1 MTCSAAQEYLEMS
14 FSNQISI
21 VIAGKDASF
30 IGPPV
35 PEITAVPAVALQIT
49 MTTALLP
56 LQKDDKKV
64 LTQSINGIDNPS
76 DFLKRNEGRAELN
89 GFGLRFKPN

>member
-1 MTCSAAQEYLEMS
+1 MVWSWSLLAQEYSEMFKVF
-14 FSNQISI
+14 FSLSTQISI

-35 PEITAVPAVALQIT
+35 PEITAVPAVGPT
-49 MTTALLP
+49 MTPALLP

-64 LTQSINGIDNPS
+64 
-76 DFLKRNEGRAELN
+76 
-89 GFGLRFKPN
+89 